1 MKKDRDLTV
10 GNPFGLILSFSV
22 SMIIGNVFQ
31 QLYTIVDSII
41 IGKRVGSLGLA
52 AIGGTDWLIFL
63 VNGFLIGLIQGFSV
77 LLGNKYGEKN
87 EQAFDYYYK
96 KARVICIVISV
107 LFVVLLLSFSGVLLS
122 LISTKE
128 EAFDYAQTYVNI
140 IFGGIPFLVFYQ
152 FFAATLR
159 SRGNSRIPLVA
170 MTISS
175 LCNIV
180 LDILFICVFD
190 LGIAGAALGT
200 IMSEALVMVICGYHV
215 LKNRKDKTENADS
228 AYNKGSIR
236 VYRELLVT
244 GTPMALQSV
253 ITAIGGLIVIS
264 SVNQYDISFLTGYTI
279 AGKIYAL
286 LEIAASSYGLAVVA
300 YVSQN
305 YGAKKFDRIHAGV
318 RASLL
323 IGITTAI
330 MCSFIMI
337 FFGVSAMR
345 LFVDADSVTADV
357 FRYGRDYLFVLG
369 LFYPLL
375 YVLYIVRAALQGT
388 GNTLVLMISS
398 FGQLV
403 MRVTCARILTGIIG
417 CRGIYYG
424 EVGAWILA
432 DIILIGTYLY
442 TVCFTFASATE

>member
-41 IGKRVGSLGLA
+41 IGKRVGALGLA

-180 LDILFICVFD
+180 LDLLFICVFD

-337 FFGVSAMR
+337 FFGVSAMK

-375 YVLYIVRAALQGT
+375 YVLYIVRAALLGT
-388 GNTLVLMISS
+388 GNTLVPMISS

-442 TVCFTFASATE
+442 TVRFTFASATE

>member
-1 MKKDRDLTV
+1 MKKDKDLTV
-10 GNPFGLILSFSV
+10 GNPFRLILSFSV

-41 IGKRVGSLGLA
+41 IGKRVGALGLA

-337 FFGVSAMR
+337 FFGVSAMKP
-345 LFVDADSVTADV
+345 FVDADSVTADV

-388 GNTLVLMISS
+388 GNILVPMISS

>member
-1 MKKDRDLTV
+1 
-10 GNPFGLILSFSV
+10 
-22 SMIIGNVFQ
+22 
-31 QLYTIVDSII
+31 
-41 IGKRVGSLGLA
+41 
-52 AIGGTDWLIFL
+52 
-63 VNGFLIGLIQGFSV
+63 
-77 LLGNKYGEKN
+77 
-87 EQAFDYYYK
+87 
-96 KARVICIVISV
+96 
-107 LFVVLLLSFSGVLLS
+107 
-122 LISTKE
+122 
-128 EAFDYAQTYVNI
+128 
-140 IFGGIPFLVFYQ
+140 
-152 FFAATLR
+152 
-159 SRGNSRIPLVA
+159 
-170 MTISS
+170 
-175 LCNIV
+175 
-180 LDILFICVFD
+180 
-190 LGIAGAALGT
+190 
-200 IMSEALVMVICGYHV
+200 MSEALVMVICGYHV

-337 FFGVSAMR
+337 FFGVSAMK

-388 GNTLVLMISS
+388 GNTLVPMISS

-442 TVCFTFASATE
+442 TVRFTFASATE

>member
-1 MKKDRDLTV
+1 MKKDSDLTV

-22 SMIIGNVFQ
+22 SMMIGNVFQ

-236 VYRELLVT
+236 VYRELLVS

-337 FFGVSAMR
+337 FFGVSAMK

-369 LFYPLL
+369 LFYSLL

-388 GNTLVLMISS
+388 GNTLVPMISS

-442 TVCFTFASATE
+442 TVRFTFASATE

>member
-215 LKNRKDKTENADS
+215 LKNRKDIIENADS

-305 YGAKKFDRIHAGV
+305 YGAKKFDRFHAGV

-337 FFGVSAMR
+337 FFGVSAMK

-388 GNTLVLMISS
+388 GNTLVPMISS

-442 TVCFTFASATE
+442 TLRFTFASATE

>member
-22 SMIIGNVFQ
+22 SIIIGNVFQ

-286 LEIAASSYGLAVVA
+286 LEIAAFSYGLAVVA

-337 FFGVSAMR
+337 FFGVSAMK

-375 YVLYIVRAALQGT
+375 YVLYIVRASLQGT
-388 GNTLVLMISS
+388 GNTLVPMISS

-424 EVGAWILA
+424 EVGAWILV

-442 TVCFTFASATE
+442 TVRFTFASATE